1 MGKITCEFM
10 IWEGLPFIRKE
21 LAKSLIYNFGLCQR
35 EAAEL
40 LGLTPAAVCQYLS
53 KNRCKINIVDKK
65 ILTEINKSAKKIIN
79 NDKSTASIE
88 TCRLYQIIIKKDFQT
103 FSTVEH

>member
-40 LGLTPAAVCQYLS
+40 LGLTPAAVCQYL
-53 KNRCKINIVDKK
+53 
-65 ILTEINKSAKKIIN
+65 
-79 NDKSTASIE
+79 
-88 TCRLYQIIIKKDFQT
+88 
-103 FSTVEH
+103 

>member
-53 KNRCKINIVDKK
+53 KKRCKINIVDKK

-79 NDKSTASIE
+79 YDKSTASIE

-103 FSTVEH
+103 FCTVEH